1 MRSGRRVFRGL
12 VVGGMFAAAT
22 PAMAAPSLLGWGYI
36 DPNLTT
42 DLSGLGGQ
50 TLENGLPGNV
60 LGGMGSGL
68 AWAGGN
74 TFLATPDRG
83 PNATNYGVQPSPL
96 DNTASY
102 ISRFQTVQ
110 MTLTAGGTSINGTTA
125 LPFAV
130 TPTLAATTLLS
141 SPTALNYGTG
151 TGLGLTAGGTPVPN
165 GAPALN
171 TTNNTNYFT
180 GRSDNFGAGNSGNP
194 ANARLDP
201 EGIRMANDGR
211 SVFISDEYGPYV
223 YQFDRATGAR
233 IRSFTLPS
241 SGAGNLDIA
250 NLSPVGATEISGN
263 TTGRTTNKGMEGLA
277 ITPDGKTLVGIM
289 QAPLLQDAAN
299 SNTNK
304 LLRIV
309 TIDIATGTTHEYG
322 YLLTTGT
329 GVSEITA
336 INDHEFLVDE
346 RDGKGL
352 GNAPNDSAVNKKL
365 YKIDLTGATDI
376 TNLSGLAAKNAAVSK
391 TQFVDLVSLL
401 TANGWTAS
409 EIPSKIEGLAFG
421 ADVISGGTL
430 YHTLWVANDNDF
442 VPGSPT
448 DTASGNSGPNEFYVL
463 GVTDAD
469 LRAVGST
476 GFAPQGVPEPGTI
489 TALVVG
495 LAGLGVAR
503 RRRRD
508 R

>member
-1 MRSGRRVFRGL
+1 
-12 VVGGMFAAAT
+12 
-22 PAMAAPSLLGWGYI
+22 MAAPSLLGWGYLSG
-36 DPNLTT
+36 PT

-50 TLENGLPGNV
+50 VLENGLAGNV

-74 TFLATPDRG
+74 TFLALPDRG
-83 PNATNYGVQPSPL
+83 PNATNYGTQPSPL
-96 DNTASY
+96 DNTVSY

-110 MTLTAGGTSINGTTA
+110 MALTPGGVSINGTTA

-130 TPTLAATTLLS
+130 TPTLTATTLLS
-141 SPTALNYGTG
+141 SPTPLNYGTG
-151 TGLGLTAGGTPVPN
+151 AGLGVTAAGTPVPN

-180 GRSDNFGAGNSGNP
+180 GRSDNFGAGNSGNS

-201 EGIRMANDGR
+201 ESIRMSNDGR

-233 IRSFTLPS
+233 IQSFTLP
-241 SGAGNLDIA
+241 GNLYVA
-250 NLSPVGATEISGN
+250 NPNAVGKNEEAPNNTSG
-263 TTGRTTNKGMEGLA
+263 RVDNKGMEGLA

-289 QAPLLQDAAN
+289 QAPLLQDP
-299 SNTNK
+299 SK

-322 YLLTTGT
+322 YLLTNGS

-346 RDGKGL
+346 RDGNGL
-352 GNAPNDSAVNKKL
+352 GSGNAAGTKQL
-365 YKIDLTGATDI
+365 FKIDLTGATDI
-376 TNLSGLAAKNAAVSK
+376 TNLTGTAAKNAAVSK
-391 TQFVDLVSLL
+391 TLFVDLVSLL
-401 TANGWTAS
+401 NAQGWAS
-409 EIPSKIEGLAFG
+409 TVIPSKIEGMAFG
-421 ADVISGGTL
+421 ADVVSGGTL
-430 YHTLWVANDNDF
+430 YHTLWIANDNDF
-442 VPGSPT
+442 LPGSPT
-448 DTASGNSGPNEFYVL
+448 DTTTSGPNEFYVL

-476 GFAPQGVPEPGTI
+476 GFAPQGVPEPAPI
-489 TALVVG
+489 TALALG

-503 RRRRD
+503 RYRRNR
-508 R
+508 